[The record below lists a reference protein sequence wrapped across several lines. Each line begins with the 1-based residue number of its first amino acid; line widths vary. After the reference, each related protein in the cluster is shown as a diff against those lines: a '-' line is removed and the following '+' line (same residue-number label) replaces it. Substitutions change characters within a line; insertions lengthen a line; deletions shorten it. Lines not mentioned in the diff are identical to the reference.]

1 MNSNHK
7 NVNINSNLLIS
18 KPLPNDQWTYTL
30 ISRFSD
36 MLYLAEDLFGPRD
49 LSYTP
54 LGIELVY
61 NGPRIRFV
69 GDHKENRKHI
79 IIRLNLNVATDMLR
93 ACYQLAHE
101 TVHLLAPE
109 GVRIQ
114 GGITNNL
121 EEGVATY
128 FSTYYMEKKMNEA
141 LDYWKPTDREQSYK
155 DVLAKVT
162 PLFKKDK
169 YCIRKLRSVQP
180 EFTKMTEEQIHRAF
194 PDLSAEDVKFLL
206 SKFNRNAD

>member
-7 NVNINSNLLIS
+7 NVNINSDLLIPKLLS
-18 KPLPNDQWTYTL
+18 NDKWTYTL
-30 ISRFSD
+30 ASRLSD

-54 LGIELVY
+54 LGIEFIPD
-61 NGPRIRFV
+61 GPKTWYV
-69 GDHKENRKHI
+69 GETQQNRKHI
-79 IIRLNLNVATDMLR
+79 IIRLGLEAATNMAE

-101 TVHLLAPE
+101 SVHLLAPE
-109 GVRIQ
+109 GVRTKK
-114 GGITNNL
+114 GKTNNL

-128 FSTYYMEKKMNEA
+128 YAAHYMEVEMGMNC
-141 LDYWKPTDREQSYK
+141 YWNSGLQSYK
-155 DVLAKVT
+155 EVLDKVL
-162 PLFKKDK
+162 PLFDK
-169 YCIRKLRSVQP
+169 HRYCIRKLRSEQP
-180 EFTKMTEEQIHRAF
+180 EFTEMTEKQIRRAF